1 MMGQLLSIMLFGEG
15 FLTGITLTAML
26 GPVTMTILRYG
37 MQVNKFAGVWAALGT
52 WVSDFIFIAATFWMT
67 ASISEWAAQ
76 PEVKKWIY
84 IIGGI
89 ALTLMGTWMMM
100 TKRNTITDV
109 NNVAKGS
116 YTQAFAAGFL
126 VNSMSP
132 FTLFFWLGAALV
144 LHMQSENPA
153 WYYAGLMLSL
163 AMGDFA
169 KAWLAPKLTYWIR
182 EKYVY
187 WVQVVA
193 GIVIAITG
201 LYVIGIGL
209 FDW

>member
-1 MMGQLLSIMLFGEG
+1 MMGQLLSIVLFGEG

-37 MQVNKFAGVWAALGT
+37 MQVNKIAGVWAAIGT
-52 WVSDFIFIAATFWMT
+52 WVSDFVFIAGTFWMT

-76 PEVKKWIY
+76 PQVKKWIY
-84 IIGGI
+84 LVGGT
-89 ALTLMGTWMMM
+89 ALAMMGVWMMM
-100 TKRNTITDV
+100 TKRNAMTD
-109 NNVAKGS
+109 NNIVSKGS

-132 FTLFFWLGAALV
+132 FTLFFWIGAALV

-169 KAWLAPKLTYWIR
+169 KAWLAPKLTYWIK

-187 WVQVVA
+187 WVQVLA
-193 GIVIAITG
+193 GIVIGITG
-201 LYVIGIGL
+201 LYVIV
-209 FDW
+209 

>member
-1 MMGQLLSIMLFGEG
+1 MGQLLSIVLFGEG

-37 MQVNKFAGVWAALGT
+37 MQVNKIAGVWAAIGT
-52 WVSDFIFIAATFWMT
+52 WVSDFVFIAGTFWMT

-76 PEVKKWIY
+76 PQVKKWIY
-84 IIGGI
+84 LVGGT
-89 ALTLMGTWMMM
+89 ALAMMGVWMMM
-100 TKRNTITDV
+100 TKRNAMTD
-109 NNVAKGS
+109 NNIVSKGS

-132 FTLFFWLGAALV
+132 FTLFFWIGAALV

-169 KAWLAPKLTYWIR
+169 KAW
-182 EKYVY
+182 
-187 WVQVVA
+187 
-193 GIVIAITG
+193 
-201 LYVIGIGL
+201 
-209 FDW
+209 